1 MAVEFYRHAV
11 REEDVAAVAD
21 VLRST
26 FLTTGPVCRRVEE
39 ALQAFLG
46 VPHVLTTSSCTAAL
60 EVGLRALGVG
70 PGDEVIVPA
79 LTFVATATAVL
90 HAGATPVL
98 ADVEPDTG
106 NLGPAG
112 VRTAL
117 SPRTKAV
124 IPVHLYGQPADLEAI
139 RAVLPRGV
147 LVLEDAA
154 HCVEGSLAGVRPGQA
169 SDGAAFSFYA
179 TKNLT
184 CGEGGALA
192 VREPAAASRARRIRQ
207 HGMTAAAADRYR
219 GTGEYRH
226 FDVVDLG
233 VKANLPDVLA
243 AMLVG
248 QVPRLEAQ
256 RVARERIAR
265 RYDEALARCPG
276 WGRPAVRE
284 RTVHAHHLYTVW
296 APEGRRDEA
305 LKAFAARG
313 IGVAVNWRALPDLTW
328 PRETLRAPPER
339 FPVACSIGR
348 RTISLPLW
356 VDLPPASADEVASAL
371 VEVARDLGA

>member
-1 MAVEFYRHAV
+1 M
-11 REEDVAAVAD
+11 
-21 VLRST
+21 
-26 FLTTGPVCRRVEE
+26 
-39 ALQAFLG
+39 
-46 VPHVLTTSSCTAAL
+46 
-60 EVGLRALGVG
+60 
-70 PGDEVIVPA
+70 
-79 LTFVATATAVL
+79 
-90 HAGATPVL
+90 
-98 ADVEPDTG
+98 
-106 NLGPAG
+106 
-112 VRTAL
+112 
-117 SPRTKAV
+117 

-139 RAVLPRGV
+139 RGALPEKV

-154 HCVEGSLAGVRPGQA
+154 HCVEGSLRGVRPGQA

-192 VREPAAASRARRIRQ
+192 MRDPAVAERARRIRQ

-243 AMLVG
+243 ALLVG

-256 RVARERIAR
+256 RARREAVSR
-265 RYDEALARCPG
+265 RYDEALARCAG
-276 WGRPAVRE
+276 WERPAVRE
-284 RTVHAHHLYTVW
+284 KTVHARHLYTVW

-305 LKAFAARG
+305 LKAFSARG

-328 PRETLRAPPER
+328 VRSALRADPER

-348 RTISLPLW
+348 RTISIPLW
-356 VDLPPASADEVASAL
+356 VDLPPAAADEVAEAL
-371 VEVARDLGA
+371 VGVARDLRA